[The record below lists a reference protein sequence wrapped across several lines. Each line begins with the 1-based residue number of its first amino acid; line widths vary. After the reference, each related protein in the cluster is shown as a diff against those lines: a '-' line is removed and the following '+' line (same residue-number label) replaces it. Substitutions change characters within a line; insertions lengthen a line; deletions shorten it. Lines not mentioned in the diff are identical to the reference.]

1 MRAGDMK
8 RRVTVQAYT
17 SVQSPT
23 TGQVTKQWK
32 DICTV
37 WADIADVSGK
47 EIIASGAVMSE
58 ITTRIWI
65 RYRPDIV
72 AAYRVLWQTPN
83 VRGMVYTIQAVIP
96 DKNHSR
102 LELLCKGG
110 IFNG

>member
-8 RRVTVQAYT
+8 RRVTVQAYV
-17 SVQSPT
+17 SSQSPT
-23 TGQVTKQWK
+23 TGAVTKQWK

-37 WADIADVSGK
+37 WADIADISGK

-65 RYRPDIV
+65 RYRSDIV
-72 AAYRVLWQTPN
+72 AAYRVLWKSPN
-83 VRGMVYTIQAVIP
+83 ARGMVYTIQAAIP
-96 DKNHSR
+96 DKNHTR

>member
-8 RRVTVQAYT
+8 RRVTVQNYT
-17 SVQSPT
+17 TSRTPSGGVVKT
-23 TGQVTKQWK
+23 WE
-32 DICTV
+32 DLCTV

-47 EIIASGAVMSE
+47 EIIASGAVLSE

-65 RYRPDIV
+65 RYLPDIV
-72 AAYRVLWQTPN
+72 AGQQVIWRLPN
-83 VRGMVYTIQAVIP
+83 VRGMAYTIQAAIP
-96 DKNHSR
+96 DKNHTR

>member
-1 MRAGDMK
+1 MK
-8 RRVTVQAYT
+8 RRVTVQAYV

-23 TGQVTKQWK
+23 TGAVTKQWK

-37 WADIADVSGK
+37 WADIADVSGR

-72 AAYRVLWQTPN
+72 AAYRVLWKSAN
-83 VRGMVYTIQAVIP
+83 ARGMVYTIQSVIP
-96 DKNHSR
+96 DKNHTR

-110 IFNG
+110 VFNG

>member
-1 MRAGDMK
+1 MK

-17 SVQSPT
+17 SVQNPS
-23 TGQVTKQWK
+23 TGSVTKQWK

-37 WADIADVSGK
+37 WADIAGVSGR

-65 RYRPDIV
+65 RYRPDVV
-72 AAYRVLWQTPN
+72 AAYRVLWTSAN
-83 VRGMVYTIQAVIP
+83 ARGMVYTIQSVIP
-96 DKNHSR
+96 DKDHTR